1 MACMLPQTRENKAQ
15 AFRRGGLI
23 AGPCLRG
30 VHVASRAAIVFNVFD
45 EERPDE
51 DCRSTQGPRGMAAR
65 PSWQMTIGRRVAYS
79 AHRKQFHF

>member
-1 MACMLPQTRENKAQ
+1 MLHQIREGQTQ
-15 AFRRGGLI
+15 DFSRGGLI

-30 VHVASRAAIVFNVFD
+30 VDVASRAAIVFNVFD

-51 DCRSTQGPRGMAAR
+51 DCRSTQGPCGMAAR